1 MISSLRTQ
9 PPLPIYQLIEDPL
22 DDIYSVSIQSGE
34 CAGLVFKFREVRFVP
49 EADELRVKFNYT
61 VVSNPDRLTSAQATP
76 IMGVILDDIIKND
89 LHGPN

>member
-1 MISSLRTQ
+1 MISKLRTQ

-34 CAGLVFKFREVRFVP
+34 CAGLVFKFRDVKFIP
-49 EADELRVKFNYT
+49 EPDELKVKFNYT
-61 VVSNPDRLTSAQATP
+61 VVSNPGRLTAAQATP